1 MYKRCI
7 FFCSFLF
14 KIFNNIMFNFLNIKN
29 IVLLNYHM
37 DVYNLNN
44 YIFHFLIVLKNT
56 FFFNFNI
63 IYNYNSTKK
72 ISLILSFENRNF
84 CHFYKN

>member
-1 MYKRCI
+1 MYNY
-7 FFCSFLF
+7 FYSFNL
-14 KIFNNIMFNFLNIKN
+14 KLFNNTMFKFLDIKN

-37 DVYNLNN
+37 HVYNLNN

-63 IYNYNSTKK
+63 IYNYNLTNK
-72 ISLILSFENRNF
+72 I
-84 CHFYKN
+84 